1 MKMCPQN
8 FSLVDVLR
16 NAVESWRRD
25 NGQMSRETVA
35 ICVTEAHEQIG
46 ADVSTGITFD
56 STSKDAYTRAKNAA
70 QKLYRWLGGDDEQ
83 EAKLPANMLPSILAA
98 LPMDYRVG
106 VLNQVLCPLGLEVR
120 PVDQAPGVGFDAIKH
135 LRSITKEGS
144 EAKMALLTVS
154 PDATDAELLDAHRE
168 LVEAEEA
175 YGAAA
180 ADLMAKITARQ
191 ALAQARASSQS
202 T

>member
-16 NAVESWRRD
+16 GAIEAWRRES
-25 NGQMSRETVA
+25 GQMSRETLA
-35 ICVTEAHEQIG
+35 IHITEAHERIG
-46 ADVSTGITFD
+46 ADIATGINFD
-56 STSKDAYTRAKNAA
+56 STSKDAYTRAKSAA
-70 QKLYRWLGGDDEQ
+70 QKLYRWFGGDDEH
-83 EAKLPANMLPSILAA
+83 EAKLPANMVPTLLAA
-98 LPMDYRVG
+98 LPMERRVG
-106 VLNQVLCPLGLEVR
+106 VLNQILCPLGLEVR
-120 PVDQAPGVGFDAIKH
+120 PIDQAPAVGFDAIKH

-154 PDATDAELLDAHRE
+154 PDATDAELLAAHRE
-168 LVEAEEA
+168 LMEAEEA
-175 YGAAA
+175 YSAAG
-180 ADLMAKITARQ
+180 ADLMAKITARL

>member
-16 NAVESWRRD
+16 GAVEAWRRD
-25 NGQMSRETVA
+25 SGQMSRETFA
-35 ICVTEAHEQIG
+35 IHVTEAHDRIG
-46 ADVSTGITFD
+46 ADVATGITFD
-56 STSKDAYTRAKNAA
+56 STSKDAYTRAKSAA
-70 QKLYRWLGGDDEQ
+70 QKLYRWLGGDDEH
-83 EAKLPANMLPSILAA
+83 EAKLPANMVPTLLAA
-98 LPMDYRVG
+98 LPMEYRVG
-106 VLNQVLCPLGLEVR
+106 VLNQILCPLGIEVR
-120 PVDQAPGVGFDAIKH
+120 PIDQAPAAGFDAIKH

-154 PDATDAELLDAHRE
+154 PDASDAELLAAHRE

-175 YGAAA
+175 YAAA
-180 ADLMAKITARQ
+180 GADLMAKITARQ